1 MTDDPDEVSA
11 AREAAREPEPEWAEQ
26 IRALRKERADRL
38 KALLGNE
45 HEEQEGK
52 EP

>member
-38 KALLGNE
+38 KTLLGTE
-45 HEEQEGK
+45 DEAQEET